1 MSIAIDVAVKK
12 KLNVDIDVTG
22 STRDR
27 AIHYDGEY
35 EITPST
41 QQQVF
46 STEDKMMDYNFKVK
60 GIPYREELNA
70 SGGTTAVIGET
81 VND

>member
-27 AIHYDGEY
+27 AIHYKGEY
-35 EITPST
+35 EITPT
-41 QQQVF
+41 IDKQLL
-46 STEDKMMDYNFKVK
+46 STEDKMMDYNLIIEA
-60 GIPYREELNA
+60 IPYREEEND
-70 SGGTTAVIGET
+70 SGTTVVIGDT